1 MVAIEKIGMPESAK
15 ILAHAALYVC
25 CSPKSNTVYGID
37 YAMNDVERTGNIRI
51 PPFLQD
57 ASYKSAY
64 KLGRGIGMDNVHDFK
79 NHYSGK
85 NCMPPELN
93 DRHYFKLSDSQN
105 EKRIAQF
112 LKYLKDNLNL

>member
-1 MVAIEKIGMPESAK
+1 
-15 ILAHAALYVC
+15 
-25 CSPKSNTVYGID
+25 
-37 YAMNDVERTGNIRI
+37 
-51 PPFLQD
+51 
-57 ASYKSAY
+57 
-64 KLGRGIGMDNVHDFK
+64 MDNVHDFK

-93 DRHYFKLSDSQN
+93 DRHYFKLSDSLN